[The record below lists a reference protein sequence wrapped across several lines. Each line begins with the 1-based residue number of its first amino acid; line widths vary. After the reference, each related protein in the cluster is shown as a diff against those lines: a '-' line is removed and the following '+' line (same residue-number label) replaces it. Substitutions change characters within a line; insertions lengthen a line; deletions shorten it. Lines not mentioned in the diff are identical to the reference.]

1 MAKDKRSYEED
12 DGRTIAD
19 MSGIESQPM
28 FLPRSRKR
36 RRDLVEPES
45 SASERPWEESGKF
58 SREER
63 NAAVR
68 GALKASFLIAGV
80 YIVGLGLLIW
90 ALLALWQ

>member
-1 MAKDKRSYEED
+1 MANDKRSYED

-36 RRDLVEPES
+36 RRELLEPES
-45 SASERPWEESGKF
+45 SHSKRPWEESGKF

-63 NAAVR
+63 HAAMF
-68 GALKASFLIAGV
+68 GALKASLLIAGV
-80 YIVGLGLLIW
+80 YIVGLGLAIW
-90 ALLALWQ
+90 ALLALWR